1 MSSPPAPTKIP
12 NTGRPRDAPKV
23 TNQSPRDRI
32 DNILESA
39 RARKIIT
46 MDDSNSSA
54 PASPRAE
61 LLRSSVERAAEA
73 ESSADEETSIVV
85 TRSHNSMNYQSTQSR
100 AARHQPST
108 TSIRR
113 SGRIYEPGIQEDGGE
128 VAEEH
133 EGWWARLISEYGSI
147 ELENKGSVARDHLA
161 LGMIHQHRLGILHVC

>member
-85 TRSHNSMNYQSTQSR
+85 TRSHKAGQQDTSRVRPVSEDRAEYTSQEYRRMEVKWPRSTRGGGHGSYQNTVRLSSR
-100 AARHQPST
+100 TKAVWLEIT
-108 TSIRR
+108 
-113 SGRIYEPGIQEDGGE
+113 
-128 VAEEH
+128 
-133 EGWWARLISEYGSI
+133 WRL
-147 ELENKGSVARDHLA
+147 V
-161 LGMIHQHRLGILHVC
+161 